1 MNSLEPE
8 VQKALAECR
17 KEMAAGLCREQ
28 TLIEEN
34 EELKKQL
41 LSSQS
46 DAAASILAMANE
58 ADLWRQECQKMQ
70 NSFSWRI
77 TKPLRLFKK
86 LIHSLRTVGLKRTL
100 YKVAKHR
107 T

>member
-1 MNSLEPE
+1 MNSLEPA
-8 VQKALAECR
+8 VQRALAECR

-34 EELKKQL
+34 EELKRQL
-41 LSSQS
+41 LSPQS

-58 ADLWRQECQKMQ
+58 ADSWRQECQKMQ
-70 NSFSWRI
+70 NSLSWRI
-77 TKPLRLFKK
+77 TKPLRLLKK
-86 LIHSLRTVGLKRTL
+86 VIHSLRTVGVKLTFFKAMR
-100 YKVAKHR
+100 HR

>member
-1 MNSLEPE
+1 MNSLAPE

-34 EELKKQL
+34 EELKRQL
-41 LSSQS
+41 LSPQS
-46 DAAASILAMANE
+46 DAAASILALANE
-58 ADLWRQECQKMQ
+58 ADLWRQECRKMQ
-70 NSFSWRI
+70 NSLSWRI
-77 TKPLRLFKK
+77 TKPLRLLKK
-86 LIHSLRTVGLKRTL
+86 VIHSLRTVGVKLTFFK
-100 YKVAKHR
+100 AIKHR